1 MTDPA
6 SDPRP
11 PSCPETPNELAERLV
26 ERLLAIRR
34 ERRRRFWRQ
43 CAYVLS
49 LLGALSGLVTLLVTV
64 WEKWF

>member
-1 MTDPA
+1 VD
-6 SDPRP
+6 
-11 PSCPETPNELAERLV
+11 
-26 ERLLAIRR
+26 RLLAIRR
-34 ERRRRFWRQ
+34 ERRRRFWRR